1 MIGIQVAD
9 VTIRFPEIMEE
20 EYKDL
25 MEYLNDNHIVFEIKG
40 NNDLQQRINKAIEL
54 LEPFVE
60 IDLCT
65 IKGKMLKPAIKVLKE
80 GVIENE
86 EDKLY

>member
-1 MIGIQVAD
+1 MIGITVAD
-9 VTIRFPEIMEE
+9 ISISFPEIMEE

-25 MEYLNDNHIVFEIKG
+25 ITFLNDNHIVFEMKD
-40 NNDLQQRINKAIEL
+40 NNDLQERINKAIEL

-65 IKGKMLKPAIKVLKE
+65 IKGKMLKPAIEVLKNG
-80 GVIENE
+80 GV
-86 EDKLY
+86 K

>member
-1 MIGIQVAD
+1 MIWITVAD
-9 VTIRFPEIMEE
+9 ISIRFPEIMEE

-25 MEYLNDNHIVFEIKG
+25 ITFLNDNHIVFEMKD
-40 NNDLQQRINKAIEL
+40 NNDLQERINKAIEL

-65 IKGKMLKPAIKVLKE
+65 IKGKMLKPAIEVLKNG
-80 GVIENE
+80 GV
-86 EDKLY
+86 K

>member
-1 MIGIQVAD
+1 MIGITVAD
-9 VTIRFPEIMEE
+9 ISIRFPEIMEE

-25 MEYLNDNHIVFEIKG
+25 ITFLNDNHIVFEMKD
-40 NNDLQQRINKAIEL
+40 NNDLQERINKAIEL

-65 IKGKMLKPAIKVLKE
+65 IKDKMLKPAIEVLKNG
-80 GVIENE
+80 GV
-86 EDKLY
+86 K

>member
-1 MIGIQVAD
+1 MIGITVAD
-9 VTIRFPEIMEE
+9 ISIRFPEIMEE

-25 MEYLNDNHIVFEIKG
+25 ITFLNDNHIVFEMKD
-40 NNDLQQRINKAIEL
+40 NNDLQERINKAIEL

-65 IKGKMLKPAIKVLKE
+65 IEGKMLKPAIEVLKNG
-80 GVIENE
+80 GV
-86 EDKLY
+86 K